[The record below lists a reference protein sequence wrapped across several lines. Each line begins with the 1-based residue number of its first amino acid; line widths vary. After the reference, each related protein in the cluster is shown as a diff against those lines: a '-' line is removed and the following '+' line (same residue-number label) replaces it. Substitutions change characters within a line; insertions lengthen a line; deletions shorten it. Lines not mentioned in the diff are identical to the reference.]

1 MDQKE
6 QCASVGDRSSVVENM
21 QMKHQ
26 ASWKSGT
33 DMEGR
38 QTSLGQMS
46 LDNRPH
52 MMRPSFNHPD
62 TWFLLVVAKSH
73 QTRPKNVFELNV
85 LSWIGQAREQV
96 KRQALTGLTG
106 YEWSKFAFCPRNP
119 PRVRVMS
126 SKPKM
131 LYTTLL
137 LLAYVIIVCILHMNR
152 VIVLIVLHEIKL
164 CTALH

>member
-1 MDQKE
+1 MCNCWRSFQVLEGICRWNIRHHEK
-6 QCASVGDRSSVVENM
+6 VGST
-21 QMKHQ
+21 
-26 ASWKSGT
+26 G
-33 DMEGR
+33 
-38 QTSLGQMS
+38 TSLGLMS

-52 MMRPSFNHPD
+52 MLHLLNHPD
-62 TWFLLVVAKSH
+62 TWFLFVVAKSH
-73 QTRPKNVFELNV
+73 QTRPRNVFEFFLE
-85 LSWIGQAREQV
+85 LASKQGSRW

-137 LLAYVIIVCILHMNR
+137 LLAYVIVVCILYMNR